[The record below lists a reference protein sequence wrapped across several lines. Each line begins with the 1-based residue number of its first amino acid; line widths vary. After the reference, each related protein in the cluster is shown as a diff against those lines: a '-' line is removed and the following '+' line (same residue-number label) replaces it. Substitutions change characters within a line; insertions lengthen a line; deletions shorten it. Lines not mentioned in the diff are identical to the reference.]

1 MTSQY
6 SGNNMQ
12 LQYDPET
19 QQWSYV
25 NVAQT
30 FIDTATF
37 SSTDPQFQYGSDNQQ
52 DDDQEDDADA
62 DPCPPGYRLV
72 TLSDGSVTC
81 EIIEP
86 VQQDRGGDDE
96 RPEPPRPDPL
106 QQSFRENKEAM
117 ESFFEL
123 KNEGKIDF
131 NTYDPKT
138 NLVEYNRNPNETTLG
153 QLAKAFIPGVAGI
166 EFIDNA
172 MDEAELKKAGM
183 LITDENGKQFI
194 NLKTGYEVLV
204 TKVMNPGVPEGN
216 VLANTPGYYGL
227 EDSNNFYKN
236 IFNDM
241 TVKKEDMKILG
252 STDVGILSDELIKA
266 EDKFKNSKS
275 NFGDFSVMGNTYF
288 YKGKRL
294 NQGEI
299 NKLIQSGINNAEDIL
314 NEIKKD
320 ESKYIVTKQE
330 TKADSDSAD
339 PSILDD
345 IDDAMEDSG
354 SSSGPG
360 TPGYV
365 APGTGAT
372 GAPGRDYGSDAEA
385 NRRRRQQNNQQ
396 FTKASQEAAA
406 ARQKTIAQRAKISPK
421 SAMPL
426 GASNQY
432 KRGTGG
438 GAPGY
443 N

>member
-1 MTSQY
+1 
-6 SGNNMQ
+6 MQ
-12 LQYDPET
+12 LQYDPQT
-19 QQWSYV
+19 QEWSYV
-25 NVAQT
+25 NVPQN
-30 FIDTATF
+30 FIDTSTF
-37 SSTDPQFQYGSDNQQ
+37 SSTDPQFQYGNADNQNDQDNQ
-52 DDDQEDDADA
+52 DDG
-62 DPCPPGYRLV
+62 DPCPPGYRQV
-72 TLSDGSVTC
+72 TLENGDKAC
-81 EIIEP
+81 MLIEEP
-86 VQQDRGGDDE
+86 IQQDRDRDNT
-96 RPEPPRPDPL
+96 PEPPKTDPL

-194 NLKTGYEVLV
+194 DLKTSYEVLV

-241 TVKKEDMKILG
+241 TVKKEDMKVLG

-294 NQGEI
+294 NQGEV
-299 NKLIQSGINNAEDIL
+299 NKLIQSGITNPKDIVAEI
-314 NEIKKD
+314 EKD
-320 ESKYIVTKQE
+320 RQKYTEFLRQPATGDTVSIV
-330 TKADSDSAD
+330 
-339 PSILDD
+339 
-345 IDDAMEDSG
+345 DSG
-354 SSSGPG
+354 QEADQGDGGDDTPPIRPEGTTEPGSGYQAGAPQYTRPAGTTQPG
-360 TPGYV
+360 SGYQ
-365 APGTGAT
+365 AGAAQYTQSAARSRAKKAAEKLGTKLAT
-372 GAPGRDYGSDAEA
+372 GGR
-385 NRRRRQQNNQQ
+385 
-396 FTKASQEAAA
+396 
-406 ARQKTIAQRAKISPK
+406 
-421 SAMPL
+421 
-426 GASNQY
+426 
-432 KRGTGG
+432 
-438 GAPGY
+438 
-443 N
+443 